1 MSNAIIKQA
10 IEKTAAIFAADPKK
24 AYNRN
29 APLVIRLGVG
39 LQCRIELPNGQ
50 TFATDMPPPMG
61 GQASGPNPG
70 LLLRMGLGSCLA
82 TVIAMRAATLGITLD
97 LLEVAVESE
106 SDSRG
111 LLGMDGVPAAMS
123 ALRSKVKIAA
133 HGVPPARLREV
144 VEWADAH
151 SPVGCT
157 VRNPPALALEI
168 ETVGAD

>member
-1 MSNAIIKQA
+1 MSNAGIKEA
-10 IEKTAAIFAADPKK
+10 IERTAGIFAADPKK

-29 APLVIRLGVG
+29 APLTIRLGEG
-39 LQCRIELPNGQ
+39 LQCKIELPNGKE
-50 TFATDMPPPMG
+50 FATDMPPPMG
-61 GQASGPNPG
+61 GKSAGPNPG

-82 TVIAMRAATLGITLD
+82 TVIAMRAAQLGVTLD
-97 LLEVAVESE
+97 TLEVAVESE

-133 HGVPPARLREV
+133 RGVPQARLREI
-144 VEWADAH
+144 VEWAEAH

-157 VRNPPALALEI
+157 LRNPPSLALEVEVAGGI
-168 ETVGAD
+168 

>member
-1 MSNAIIKQA
+1 MSNSGIKEA
-10 IEKTAAIFAADPKK
+10 IEKTAGIFSADPKK

-29 APLVIRLGVG
+29 APLTIRLGEG
-39 LQCRIELPNGQ
+39 LQCRIELPNGKE
-50 TFATDMPPPMG
+50 FATDMPPPMG

-97 LLEVAVESE
+97 TLEVSVESE

-111 LLGMDGVPAAMS
+111 LLGMDGVSAAMS

-133 HGVPPARLREV
+133 RGVPQERLRELV
-144 VEWADAH
+144 AWADAH

-157 VRNPPALALEI
+157 VRNPPPLALEI
-168 ETVGAD
+168 DVVGAG